1 MGKSFNQ
8 KLKLLYIMQMLK
20 ENTDEN
26 HAMSANDIISALA
39 KQGISAERKS
49 IYDDI
54 ERLKL
59 FGCDILS
66 RRSEPKGYY
75 LASRD
80 FEIAELKLL
89 VDAVQSSKFITEKKS
104 NQLIHKI
111 EQLASR
117 HEAQTL
123 QRQVVVS
130 NRIKTMNESIF
141 YNIDKL
147 HSAISSD
154 VKITFKYCSW
164 TLAKKL
170 EPKKDGANYTVS
182 PYILVWDDENYYM
195 LGYDAQAGILKH
207 YRVDKMTEIQPLDAP
222 RQGNEQFQKLD
233 MADYSRKVFSMFGG
247 EEEMVRLR
255 FENRLIGVVMD
266 RFGKD
271 VTVFPKEDGFFE
283 IYTRVVLSPQFYGW
297 IFALGE
303 GVRILSPETAVR
315 GMMEQLCRAQKCY
328 EVDGDSP
335 KRR

>member
-111 EQLASR
+111 EQLASH

-182 PYILVWDDENYYM
+182 PYILVWDDENYY
-195 LGYDAQAGILKH
+195 LIAFDHDAGEIRH
-207 YRVDKMTEIQPLDAP
+207 YRVDKMDSLVQTDLPREGKQLFDDRFDA
-222 RQGNEQFQKLD
+222 
-233 MADYSRKVFSMFGG
+233 AAYSRKVFGMFSG
-247 EEEMVRLR
+247 EEKTVKLKCLNR
-255 FENRLIGVVMD
+255 FIGVMLD
-266 RFGKD
+266 RFGSSLRLFPADNEHFYLD
-271 VTVFPKEDGFFE
+271 VD
-283 IYTRVVLSPQFYGW
+283 VVVSPQFFSW
-297 IFALGE
+297 VFSLE
-303 GVRILSPETAVR
+303 GDVRIVNPPEVCEAF
-315 GMMEQLCRAQKCY
+315 EKQIHQFI
-328 EVDGDSP
+328 D
-335 KRR
+335 

>member
-182 PYILVWDDENYYM
+182 PYILVWDDENYY
-195 LGYDAQAGILKH
+195 LIGFDDDSKEIRH
-207 YRVDKMTEIQPLDAP
+207 YRVDKMLNITITAEKRDGGDQFSKFDIGNYSKRTFGMFAGDENTLEIEFD
-222 RQGNEQFQKLD
+222 N
-233 MADYSRKVFSMFGG
+233 
-247 EEEMVRLR
+247 
-255 FENRLIGVVMD
+255 NLIGVVMD
-266 RFGKD
+266 RFGKNVFILKAD
-271 VTVFPKEDGFFE
+271 EESFFVTTKVD
-283 IYTRVVLSPQFYGW
+283 LSPQFFGW
-297 IFALGE
+297 LFGF
-303 GVRILSPETAVR
+303 
-315 GMMEQLCRAQKCY
+315 
-328 EVDGDSP
+328 GDSVKIISP
-335 KRR
+335 QFVADEYAKKLADVNNLYNHK

>member
-130 NRIKTMNESIF
+130 NRIS
-141 YNIDKL
+141 
-147 HSAISSD
+147 
-154 VKITFKYCSW
+154 
-164 TLAKKL
+164 
-170 EPKKDGANYTVS
+170 
-182 PYILVWDDENYYM
+182 
-195 LGYDAQAGILKH
+195 
-207 YRVDKMTEIQPLDAP
+207 
-222 RQGNEQFQKLD
+222 
-233 MADYSRKVFSMFGG
+233 
-247 EEEMVRLR
+247 
-255 FENRLIGVVMD
+255 
-266 RFGKD
+266 
-271 VTVFPKEDGFFE
+271 
-283 IYTRVVLSPQFYGW
+283 
-297 IFALGE
+297 
-303 GVRILSPETAVR
+303 
-315 GMMEQLCRAQKCY
+315 
-328 EVDGDSP
+328 
-335 KRR
+335 